1 MRGRL
6 RTCLHRFRQWSSR
19 SEWFIRW
26 LDLPCFEGL
35 SSTPGLILIQ
45 LDGLSLP
52 QLQRALDRR
61 RMPFLRRL
69 IRRGHYRLHLH
80 YAGLPSTTPACQG
93 ALFYGVHP
101 AVPAFSFRDHK
112 SGELVRMYEPDVAAA
127 VEACLANHGHPPL
140 LSGGSVYVDNF
151 TGGAQEPHFCPAAL
165 GWGPALRGAPS
176 WILALFV
183 LLHLPSLMRLVALM
197 LIELGLATADFLRG
211 ITQGQ
216 DLFKELKF
224 IPTRVGIAIL
234 LRELTVIGAQ
244 LDATR
249 GLPVIHLNFLGYD
262 EQAHRRGP
270 DSLFAHWTLKGIDA
284 AIARIWRA
292 ARRSKRRSF
301 QVWIYSDH
309 GQEQVESYF
318 GRHGRHLDEAV
329 AELLS
334 KLGLPGQLQADVG
347 RGIQTLRIRWFGGRL
362 IQRLFPVWN
371 EQRETDQAPM
381 LAALGSV
388 GHLYLGHPLD
398 QGLRVRLAKG
408 LVEQVR
414 VPLVMTRE
422 GDGVCAWT
430 TEGCFV
436 LPDQAAE
443 LFGADHP
450 FIEPLGTDWVKLC
463 QHPDAG
469 DFILVGWRKG
479 LAPMSF
485 AIENGA
491 HAGAGPNET
500 SAFALLPGD
509 APLPAHPR
517 HHLTAFDLRTAA
529 LSLLAKA

>member
-6 RTCLHRFRQWSSR
+6 RTLRRLRQWLSR

-26 LDLPCFEGL
+26 LDLPCFEGP
-35 SSTPGLILIQ
+35 SNTPGLILIQ
-45 LDGLSLP
+45 IDGLSLP
-52 QLQRALDRR
+52 QLQHALAQR

-69 IRRGHYRLHLH
+69 IRRGRYRLHPH

-101 AVPAFSFRDHK
+101 AVPAFSFRDHE
-112 SGELVRMYEPDVAAA
+112 SGELVRMYEPQVAAA
-127 VEACLANHGHPPL
+127 VEARLVNHGYTPL

-151 TGGAQEPHFCPAAL
+151 TGGATEPHFCPAAL

-176 WILALFV
+176 WLLALFV
-183 LLHLPSLMRLVALM
+183 LLHLPSFVRLTALM
-197 LIELGLATADFLRG
+197 LIELGLAVADFLRG
-211 ITQGQ
+211 INQGQ
-216 DLFKELKF
+216 DFFKELKF

-234 LRELTVIGAQ
+234 LRELTVIGAG

-270 DSLFAHWTLKGIDA
+270 NSLFAHWTLNGIDA
-284 AIARIWRA
+284 AIARIWRTA
-292 ARRSKRRSF
+292 CRSKRRSF

-318 GRHGRHLDEAV
+318 GRYGRHLDEAIV
-329 AELLS
+329 ELFSAL
-334 KLGLPGQLQADVG
+334 KLPNHLQADVG

-362 IQRLFPVWN
+362 IQRLFPVWDEPRDTN
-371 EQRETDQAPM
+371 HGPM
-381 LAALGSV
+381 LAALGPV
-388 GHLYLGHPLD
+388 GHLYLGYPLD
-398 QGLRVRLAKG
+398 QDWQVKIAKG
-408 LVEQVR
+408 LVEQVQ
-414 VPLVMTRE
+414 VPLVMARA
-422 GDGVCAWT
+422 GDRVYAWT
-430 TEGCFV
+430 TEGCFL

-450 FIEPLGTDWVKLC
+450 FIEHLGTDWVKLC

-479 LAPMSF
+479 LTPMSF

-500 SAFALLPGD
+500 AAFALLPDD
-509 APLPAHPR
+509 APLPPHPYP
-517 HHLTAFDLRTAA
+517 HLTIFDLRTAA
-529 LSLLAKA
+529 LTLLANA

>member
-6 RTCLHRFRQWSSR
+6 RTWRHRFRQWLSR

-35 SSTPGLILIQ
+35 STTPGLILIQ
-45 LDGLSLP
+45 IDGLSLP

-69 IRRGHYRLHLH
+69 IRSGRYRLHLH
-80 YAGLPSTTPACQG
+80 YAGLPSTTSACQG

-101 AVPAFSFRDHK
+101 AVPAFSFRDHNL
-112 SGELVRMYEPDVAAA
+112 GELVRMYEPAIAAA
-127 VEACLANHGHPPL
+127 VEKCLANHGHPPL
-140 LSGGSVYVDNF
+140 LSGGSVYVGNF

-183 LLHLPSLMRLVALM
+183 LLHLPSFVRLAALV
-197 LIELGLATADFLRG
+197 LIELGLAVADFLRG

-234 LRELTVIGAQ
+234 LRELTVIGAG

-284 AIARIWRA
+284 AIARIWRT

-309 GQEQVESYF
+309 GQERVESYF
-318 GRHGRHLDEAV
+318 DRHGRHLDEAV
-329 AELLS
+329 AELLAE
-334 KLGLPGQLQADVG
+334 LDLPNQLQADVG
-347 RGIQTLRIRWFGGRL
+347 RGIQTLRIRWFGDRL
-362 IQRLFPVWN
+362 IQRLFPVWD
-371 EQRETDQAPM
+371 ESATSEAKGPA
-381 LAALGSV
+381 LAALGPV
-388 GHLYLGHPLD
+388 GHLYLGHSLD
-398 QGLRVRLAKG
+398 QGMQVRVAKG
-408 LVEQVR
+408 LVEQAQ
-414 VPLVMTRE
+414 VPLVTARE
-422 GDGVCAWT
+422 GDKVRAWT
-430 TEGCFV
+430 AEGCFL
-436 LPDQAAE
+436 LPDQAAD

-450 FIEPLGTDWVKLC
+450 FIERLGTDWVKLC

-469 DFILVGWRKG
+469 DFILAGWRKG
-479 LAPMSF
+479 LTPISF

-500 SAFALLPGD
+500 CAFALLPEEVP
-509 APLPAHPR
+509 APPH
-517 HHLTAFDLRTAA
+517 HHLTTFELRAAA
-529 LSLLAKA
+529 LDLLANA